1 MVDRDIMIQER
12 MEHFS
17 STRDLV
23 KGQWLVGRVL
33 DRGLLLFYSG
43 VLGNSMRGS
52 KSNARDRQGNIL
64 ANRGQSPKMV
74 MMCIL
79 FINEFQILAL
89 VTLVH
94 RLESLFWVM
103 SPTLMQV
110 INSVS
115 GGSGDINVS
124 AMNAQGF
131 PES

>member
-1 MVDRDIMIQER
+1 
-12 MEHFS
+12 
-17 STRDLV
+17 
-23 KGQWLVGRVL
+23 
-33 DRGLLLFYSG
+33 
-43 VLGNSMRGS
+43 
-52 KSNARDRQGNIL
+52 
-64 ANRGQSPKMV
+64 MV

-110 INSVS
+110 INSVG
-115 GGSGDINVS
+115 GGSGDIHVS